1 MRWTPSLVAVLSL
14 VAVACGGNPP
24 PPASSTP
31 ADSSSSAPAST
42 AAPAGSSASSNA
54 PPVGGAAPGPTMES
68 QRDPFM
74 NGCMKKVNA
83 PDYCSCGFD
92 QFRDIFKDADLGQSL
107 SESDPRF
114 AALKERTQ
122 ANCASKLPEEQVKS
136 SFMDSCI
143 GDDKRKA
150 PYCKCAWP
158 ALRKTLAVAD
168 FVGDFQG
175 PRIDD
180 AKKAMVLTCKGKFPA
195 DVAKAD
201 FFTGCSKGDA
211 SRNPVCECLWK
222 KVRAKF
228 SVEEIVSGTADVKS
242 TPGLDQCK

>member
-1 MRWTPSLVAVLSL
+1 M
-14 VAVACGGNPP
+14 
-24 PPASSTP
+24 
-31 ADSSSSAPAST
+31 D
-42 AAPAGSSASSNA
+42 
-54 PPVGGAAPGPTMES
+54 S

-92 QFRDIFKDADLGQSL
+92 QFREIFKDADLGQSL
-107 SESDPRF
+107 ADTDPRF
-114 AALKERTQ
+114 VALKERTQ
-122 ANCASKLPEEQVKS
+122 SQCASKLPEDQVKG

-168 FVGDFQG
+168 FIGDFQG

-195 DVAKAD
+195 EVAKAD

-211 SRNPVCECLWK
+211 SRGKVCECLWK

>member
-1 MRWTPSLVAVLSL
+1 MRWTPSLVVVLSIA
-14 VAVACGGNPP
+14 AVACGGSPP
-24 PPASSTP
+24 PPASNAP
-31 ADSSSSAPAST
+31 AAPSSSA
-42 AAPAGSSASSNA
+42 AATDAPGAGASSDA
-54 PPVGGAAPGPTMES
+54 PPVGGAAPKPTMES

-83 PDYCSCGFD
+83 PDYCACGFD
-92 QFRDIFKDADLGQSL
+92 QFKEIFKDADLGQSL
-107 SESDPRF
+107 ADTDPRF
-114 AALKERTQ
+114 VALKERTQ
-122 ANCASKLPEEQVKS
+122 SQCASKLPEDQVKG
-136 SFMDSCI
+136 SFLDSCI
-143 GDDKRKA
+143 GDDQRKA

-180 AKKAMVLTCKGKFPA
+180 AKKSMVVACKGKFPA
-195 DVAKAD
+195 DVAKTD

-211 SRNPVCECLWK
+211 SRNKVCECLWK
-222 KVRAKF
+222 KVRGKF